1 MDQKQFDAVIDKLDK
16 MTKLLAVPA
25 LKEKEKEQDK
35 IELLDQLGFRPVEI
49 AKILN
54 KSPENVGVVLGNI
67 RRKKA
72 PKTGAQPA
80 SDTTLPASTEGS
92 P

>member
-1 MDQKQFDAVIDKLDK
+1 MDKLDK
-16 MTKLLAVPA
+16 ITKLLAVPA
-25 LKEKEKEQDK
+25 LREREKEQDK

-67 RRKKA
+67 RKKKA
-72 PKTGAQPA
+72 PKTGA
-80 SDTTLPASTEGS
+80 LPTPVPLPVTSEGS
-92 P
+92 T